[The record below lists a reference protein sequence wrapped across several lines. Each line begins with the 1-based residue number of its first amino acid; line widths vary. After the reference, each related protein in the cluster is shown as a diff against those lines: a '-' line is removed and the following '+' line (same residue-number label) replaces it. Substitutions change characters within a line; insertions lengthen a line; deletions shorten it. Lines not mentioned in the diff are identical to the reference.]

1 MNHSKT
7 NNVHSN
13 LICFSIGIVYF
24 IFGIL
29 KFFPE
34 LSPAEKLAEQ
44 TIHKMTFGL
53 ISNKLALFS
62 LASLETLIG
71 FSLIF
76 RIKLVFIIKLAL
88 FHMICTFFPFILLPE
103 QTFNFS
109 GETLTLTGQYI
120 LKNIIIISCLIN
132 LKETVKPLEYTPSLD
147 KKTKQQY
154 RILNALFEFNWKLLD
169 KTN

>member
-1 MNHSKT
+1 MNHTKT
-7 NNVHSN
+7 NNAPTN
-13 LICFSIGIVYF
+13 LMCFSIGIVYF
-24 IFGIL
+24 VFGIL

-34 LSPAEKLAEQ
+34 LNPAEELADQ

-62 LASLETLIG
+62 LACLETLIG
-71 FSLIF
+71 FSFLF

-88 FHMICTFFPFILLPE
+88 FHMICTFLPFILLPE

-109 GETLTLTGQYI
+109 NASLTLTGQYI

-132 LKETVKPLEYTPSLD
+132 LKEIIKPYEYTRSLN
-147 KKTKQQY
+147 KKTKRQFWM
-154 RILNALFEFNWKLLD
+154 LNGHFELNWKLLD
-169 KTN
+169 KMK